1 MIIRYIAIGLIVG
14 SAILLISCNTNRIDI
29 VDPAK
34 VHETNP
40 SGTVKQNTGDR
51 PQN

>member
-1 MIIRYIAIGLIVG
+1 MVIRHIVIGWIAEL
-14 SAILLISCNTNRIDI
+14 AILLISCNTNKIVI

-40 SGTVKQNTGDR
+40 SGTVKQKTGDR